1 MSKST
6 QEKLLDEFTAIV
18 GREAAALNAILGS
31 PQDLPASLGAI
42 AAQGGSTGSATAA
55 NGAASSGGGV
65 TAASVAKT
73 VLESGLGLVPL
84 IGGLIGLFSGGDS
97 NAPAP
102 LVKYAMPAPID
113 FETAETEGGLTGVD
127 YDQMGMP
134 RAYRGGSTSQSSTGA
149 RGYAGG
155 GPSGTG
161 GLPAQITVNVQAMDS
176 QSFMDH
182 SADIAAAVRNAMLNL
197 NSINDVVNDL

>member
-1 MSKST
+1 MSKTT
-6 QEKLLDEFTAIV
+6 QEKLLDEFTAIG
-18 GREAAALNAILGS
+18 GRETDGLSAILGS
-31 PQDLPASLGAI
+31 PLDPPASLGAI
-42 AAQGGSTGSATAA
+42 AAQGGITESATAS
-55 NGAASSGGGV
+55 NGPATSGGGI
-65 TAASVAKT
+65 TASSVVET
-73 VLESGLGLVPL
+73 VLGSGLGLVPL
-84 IGGLIGLFSGGDS
+84 IGGLIGLFSGGVS

-102 LVKYAMPAPID
+102 LVKYAMPASID
-113 FETAETEGGLTGVD
+113 FETAETDGGLTGAS

-134 RAYRGGSTSQSSTGA
+134 RAYSGGSASQSSTGA
-149 RGYAGG
+149 GGYGGG

>member
-1 MSKST
+1 MTKTT
-6 QEKLLDEFTAIV
+6 QEKVLDEFTAIA
-18 GREAAALNAILGS
+18 GRDAPTLNAILGS
-31 PQDLPASLGAI
+31 PQDLPTSLGAI
-42 AAQGGSTGSATAA
+42 AAQGGSTGSATAS
-55 NGAASSGGGV
+55 NGPASSGGGT

-102 LVKYAMPAPID
+102 LVKYAMPASID
-113 FETAETEGGLTGVD
+113 FETAETDGGLIGVS

-134 RAYRGGSTSQSSTGA
+134 RAYSGGSPSQSSTGA
-149 RGYAGG
+149 GGYGG
-155 GPSGTG
+155 GAPSGTG

>member
-1 MSKST
+1 MTKTT
-6 QEKLLDEFTAIV
+6 QEKLLDEFTAIA
-18 GREAAALNAILGS
+18 GRDAAALNAILGS
-31 PQDLPASLGAI
+31 PQDPPTSFGAI
-42 AAQGGSTGSATAA
+42 AAQGGSTGPATAS
-55 NGAASSGGGV
+55 NGPASSGAGITV
-65 TAASVAKT
+65 ASVAKT

-102 LVKYAMPAPID
+102 LVKYAMPASID

-134 RAYRGGSTSQSSTGA
+134 RAYHGGSTSQSSTGA
-149 RGYAGG
+149 GNHASG
-155 GPSGTG
+155 GPTGTG

-176 QSFMDH
+176 RSFMDH

>member
-18 GREAAALNAILGS
+18 GREAVALNAILGS

-102 LVKYAMPAPID
+102 L
-113 FETAETEGGLTGVD
+113 
-127 YDQMGMP
+127 
-134 RAYRGGSTSQSSTGA
+134 
-149 RGYAGG
+149 
-155 GPSGTG
+155 
-161 GLPAQITVNVQAMDS
+161 
-176 QSFMDH
+176 
-182 SADIAAAVRNAMLNL
+182 
-197 NSINDVVNDL
+197 